1 VRKNLT
7 ALITSLDLQS
17 ALVVPR
23 GISARVNSERE

>member
-1 VRKNLT
+1 MSNNLA
-7 ALITSLDLQS
+7 ALITSLDLQN